1 MPART
6 LLLLAVMTT
15 LLPGCFRS
23 GNILI
28 SSTDGYMNCIRLDRE
43 PVADEMAERCGTHQS
58 SRSKTGTFHRD
69 IDRELRADVL
79 PISIPR
85 DLAAKLPVSDC
96 LWVGASQNGAG
107 ELVAPQWEQVSQVSV
122 LLGGEPADDPDSYFS
137 IGQFSGCR
145 ADRVYPRRSINDNEI
160 TGRSCLS
167 DELARLGDD
176 ALFKVSSDFLDT
188 YKSTCDLF
196 DRRHWGGQGLGN
208 LLTWEFGDDGY
219 GQCAPHSLPG
229 KIAPEWPDLISS
241 CSQADTTF
249 ADDVAFEKTLTV
261 REDAHYVVD
270 VVHKRILWPRVRAV
284 VDDRTIAR
292 RLRRFGQSGSWET
305 RTLAEDANGQRW
317 EENFS
322 TMVRVRRV
330 RLFSVSSPA
339 ADDREYHPLDP
350 LTLTLIDR
358 ADNDNPIECTPTGDA
373 FDLPA
378 CGINATPTYLLNTL
392 EASSDPLLAPLRW
405 EISGEFLAPNRDW
418 YLEFELDSVFRTR
431 TATLAADISA
441 VDFGEV
447 SQDDVRSKGITIRNV
462 GSGQFVVDTV
472 EIDPGFGDAAQFDTR
487 RLDDPITVPQPLI
500 ATQDGSGGIE
510 YSDGGWDTPYDRS
523 ALRIIGD
530 AVLIPRAS
538 PDRGDFEVLGVP
550 LMIENGTPIVQ
561 TDNPDVSGFTPE
573 PGVAYPMTYRAW
585 MEWPLPR
592 SLSPN
597 DARRIQVDVR
607 PQQVGPL
614 KARLLV
620 SGYPLHAPQSR
631 STISITLE
639 AYGLTGP
646 RGEILPGLMQL
657 PGGVESNDTG
667 NAVIASTGD
676 KNLIVE
682 TTVLEDTG
690 AAGHVGDVANF
701 RIDYAPTAYSAVAPG
716 ASELITI
723 QYDPGC
729 FFAVPPGGKHQA
741 RLRIKTN
748 IGTHDIA
755 LRGDPNRWAQANG
768 CGPGE

>member
-1 MPART
+1 
-6 LLLLAVMTT
+6 
-15 LLPGCFRS
+15 
-23 GNILI
+23 
-28 SSTDGYMNCIRLDRE
+28 MNCIRLDRE
-43 PVADEMAERCGTHQS
+43 PVADEMAERCGTHET
-58 SRSKTGTFHRD
+58 SRHKTGTFHRD

-79 PISIPR
+79 PISVPR

-96 LWVGASQNGAG
+96 LWVGTSQNGAG
-107 ELVAPQWEQVSQVSV
+107 ERIAPQWEQVADLTV
-122 LLGGEPADDPDSYFS
+122 LLAGEPSDDPDSYRS
-137 IGQFSGCR
+137 VGQFSGCR
-145 ADRVYPRRSINDNEI
+145 ADRIYPRRSIDDSGI
-160 TGRSCLS
+160 TNRFCLS
-167 DELARLGDD
+167 EALSPVGDGEPYRVPTN
-176 ALFKVSSDFLDT
+176 LLETF
-188 YKSTCDLF
+188 KSTCDLF
-196 DRRHWGGQGLGN
+196 DRNHWGGDELGN
-208 LLTWEFGDDGY
+208 LLTWEFQDDGY
-219 GQCAPHSLPG
+219 GRCAPHSLPD
-229 KIAPEWPDLISS
+229 KVAPEWPEPISS

-249 ADDVAFEKTLTV
+249 ADDVAFEKVLTV

-270 VVHKRILWPRVRAV
+270 VLEKRTLWPRVRAV
-284 VDDRTIAR
+284 VGDRNIAR
-292 RLRRFGQSGSWET
+292 RLQFFGQSGSWET
-305 RTLAEDANGQRW
+305 RTLIQNANGQRW

-330 RLFSVSSPA
+330 RLFSVRSTV

-350 LTLTLIDR
+350 LTLTLVDR
-358 ADNDNPIECTPTGDA
+358 ADNDNPIECMPTGDA

-378 CGINATPTYLLNTL
+378 CGIDATPTYLLNTL

-405 EISGEFLAPNRDW
+405 EISGELLALNRDW

-447 SQDDVRSKGITIRNV
+447 SRDDVRSKGVTIRNV
-462 GSGQFVVDTV
+462 GSGEFVVDSV
-472 EIDPGFGDAAQFDTR
+472 EIDPGFGDAAQFDAR

-538 PDRGDFEVLGVP
+538 PDRGDLEVLGVP

-561 TDNPDVSGFTPE
+561 TDNPDISGFTPE
-573 PGVAYPMTYRAW
+573 PGVSYPMTYRAW

-607 PQQVGPL
+607 PQHVGPL
-614 KARLLV
+614 KARLHV

-631 STISITLE
+631 STISVTLE

-657 PGGVESNDTG
+657 PVGVDANDTG

-676 KNLIVE
+676 KNLIIE
-682 TTVLEDTG
+682 TAVLEDTG
-690 AAGHVGDVANF
+690 ASGHVGDVANF
-701 RIDYAPTAYSAVAPG
+701 RIDYAPATYSAVAPG
-716 ASELITI
+716 ASELVTI
-723 QYDPGC
+723 QYNPGC

-748 IGTHDIA
+748 TGTHDIA

-768 CGPGE
+768 CVPGE